1 LYCTARNIRKNSRTF
16 TEQFGR
22 CYIEPAKLFVAKNYD
37 YYLVSINKTSHSQNS
52 LYICKNFQRSM
63 LNRRLLR
70 IKIFQALYSYY
81 QTDSPDKTIA
91 YKNLLK
97 SLDKMHELFIRNLRI
112 LDKIAD
118 IIDERFETNKQK
130 FLKTDNDSE
139 TLKRLSDNQGIINL
153 RGNTHYQKLVD
164 NYKIN
169 LSGYNDI
176 LKKIARNI
184 EESNR
189 YLEFRQHGN
198 IASDLNVLKHIYKDY
213 IYTDEVLLSGLE
225 EMNIHW
231 GHDQYYVGIIMLS
244 CLKKDSFFSIPGS
257 PLPQTF
263 KTVEFEETDSDEEFV
278 KNLFQKT
285 IQHAAEYESVIIQY
299 LENWEP
305 ERIALSDMI
314 IMRMACAEIMNFE
327 QIPIKA
333 SLNEYIELTKTFST
347 PKSKIFVNGVLDKV
361 ISHYNREGKILKT
374 GRGLQ
379 EN

>member
-1 LYCTARNIRKNSRTF
+1 
-16 TEQFGR
+16 
-22 CYIEPAKLFVAKNYD
+22 
-37 YYLVSINKTSHSQNS
+37 
-52 LYICKNFQRSM
+52 M

-70 IKIFQALYSYY
+70 IKIFQALYSFY

-97 SLDKMHELFIRNLRI
+97 SLNKMHELFIRNLRI

-130 FLKTDNDSE
+130 FLKTENDSE

-153 RGNTHYQKLVD
+153 RGNTHYQELV
-164 NYKIN
+164 NRYKIN
-169 LSGYNDI
+169 LSTNMDI

-189 YLEFRQHGN
+189 YMEFRQHGN
-198 IASDLNVLKHIYKDY
+198 ISSDLNVLKHIYKDY
-213 IYTDEVLLSGLE
+213 IYTDEVLLSELE

-244 CLKKDSFFSIPGS
+244 CLKKDSFFNIPGN

-263 KTVEFEETDSDEEFV
+263 KSIELEETDSDEEFV
-278 KNLFQKT
+278 KILFQKT
-285 IQHAAEYESVIIQY
+285 IEQAAEYESVIIQY

-305 ERIALSDMI
+305 DRIALSDMI
-314 IMRMACAEIMNFE
+314 IMRMACAEIIHFD

-361 ISHYNREGKILKT
+361 ISHYNREGIIQKT